1 MQSGFGQFCPVAIAC
16 EVFAERWTPMILREL
31 LAGSER
37 FNEIHRGVPLMSRAL
52 LSRRLRQLEDAGVIT
67 KASIAE
73 GRGHGYALTP
83 AGREFAPALEALGR
97 WGQRWAVRVER
108 RNLDAGFLMWNMRRR
123 IARDRLPEHRVVA
136 CFRFTGIP
144 RGHRGPRVFWLV
156 LDRAR
161 VDLCIHDPG
170 LDVDIDVDADLAT
183 LIGVWLG
190 DVAFDTALRSGVRL
204 RGPPRLTAAF
214 PGWLMLSHY
223 AGVER
228 PTLRSS
234 SVPSA
239 VTHAIEMTGST
250 GHGHA

>member
-123 IARDRLPEHRVVA
+123 IARDRLPEH
-136 CFRFTGIP
+136 
-144 RGHRGPRVFWLV
+144 
-156 LDRAR
+156 
-161 VDLCIHDPG
+161 
-170 LDVDIDVDADLAT
+170 
-183 LIGVWLG
+183 
-190 DVAFDTALRSGVRL
+190 
-204 RGPPRLTAAF
+204 
-214 PGWLMLSHY
+214 
-223 AGVER
+223 
-228 PTLRSS
+228 
-234 SVPSA
+234 
-239 VTHAIEMTGST
+239 
-250 GHGHA
+250 